1 MSEDLGNLR
10 STYLGWGLAL
20 LVGFVAAALMMV
32 LGDYSFS
39 AAVFLGVLLA
49 VVLGGFLTWLMR
61 PLPRHG
67 HATPV
72 AAAVPHAAPAPS
84 PVTAAPVMAAPAMAA
99 PVMAAPVM
107 AAPAAERPIAPDG
120 KPELLDA
127 ARGGKPDDLK
137 EIKGVGPKME
147 AMLHG
152 MGIFHFDQVASWRAP
167 EVAWVDENLE
177 GFKGRV
183 SRDEWV
189 AQARV
194 LAAGGTTEF
203 SRRVEDGKVY

>member
-32 LGDYSFS
+32 LGDYPFS

-67 HATPV
+67 QAAPV
-72 AAAVPHAAPAPS
+72 AAAVPHAAPAP
-84 PVTAAPVMAAPAMAA
+84 APVMAAPAMAA
-99 PVMAAPVM
+99 PMM
-107 AAPAAERPIAPDG
+107 AAPAVDRPIAPDG
-120 KPELLDA
+120 KPELLAA

-189 AQARV
+189 AQAKI